1 MASVLA
7 YIKKGLK
14 LYLFFEGQG
23 VYKPSSCHPEK
34 KRQTQTYETTFFLYS
49 SYWLRHFNTTLLQRQ
64 KIYHGVYMDVNI
76 SLYYLFND
84 RNIYPR
90 ILKVSPKKAISNSKL
105 AICLFHYVVC
115 RSNYIYFKK

>member
-23 VYKPSSCHPEK
+23 VYKPSSCHPK
-34 KRQTQTYETTFFLYS
+34 KNRQTQTYETTFFLYS

-64 KIYHGVYMDVNI
+64 TIYHGVYMDVNI

-84 RNIYPR
+84 RNICPR
-90 ILKVSPKKAISNSKL
+90 ILKVTPNSPPYRTCVLGLLKIQNCA
-105 AICLFHYVVC
+105 
-115 RSNYIYFKK
+115 